1 MHGARLD
8 AEGQA
13 DLAVHVPAQERVH
26 LLRERPP
33 AGPIPAR
40 DRDYEGLRR
49 RLEGHR
55 RCRAG
60 PPNAI
65 PNAIPNPITPPPQ
78 PTGRTENP
86 SSCPFYSCH
95 RREGT
100 DRRGRHPRAPVDKGA
115 NVPSSDGAAGAL
127 ENETIDNFLLY
138 GGLGWSGSPWTV
150 SG

>member
-1 MHGARLD
+1 MQS
-8 AEGQA
+8 E
-13 DLAVHVPAQERVH
+13 
-26 LLRERPP
+26 
-33 AGPIPAR
+33 PIPTRDQQHEGIPQRLEDRGR
-40 DRDYEGLRR
+40 DRTD
-49 RLEGHR
+49 
-55 RCRAG
+55 
-60 PPNAI
+60 P
-65 PNAIPNPITPPPQ
+65 PNAIPNPISPPPQ